1 MVLVSG
7 RGYVA
12 PEHVEL
18 TKMTTKSDIYSLGVL
33 IVEIVT
39 GQMCPFTDNGSAAS
53 FIANV

>member
-1 MVLVSG
+1 
-7 RGYVA
+7 VA

-39 GQMCPFTDNGSAAS
+39 GQMCPTSDNGSAAS